1 MWWATAVVAAAP
13 TAAELEAV
21 LAEMRRHSDGF
32 RDSAE
37 TIRGMWRLG
46 GVLVAK
52 VPPRPRRL
60 PWRGG
65 GFVAPGVLPALVA
78 SVCRRG
84 RVDFVWVAPALRRR
98 GIGSRLVATY
108 KLPRASHVLPTA
120 TAFWRAAAPRL
131 RSARGAPAE
140 RARRKDP
147 LIAAA
152 PRAQPL
158 RGCGDE
164 IR

>member
-1 MWWATAVVAAAP
+1 MLRATVVVAAGPPA
-13 TAAELEAV
+13 AAELEAV

-52 VPPRPRRL
+52 VPPRPRGL

-78 SVCRRG
+78 SAQPG
-84 RVDFVWVAPALRRR
+84 GPVDFVWVAPALRRR
-98 GIGSRLVATY
+98 GIGSALVARYT
-108 KLPRASHVLPTA
+108 LPKASHVLPSA
-120 TAFWRAAAPRL
+120 IAFWRA
-131 RSARGAPAE
+131 RG
-140 RARRKDP
+140 
-147 LIAAA
+147 LF
-152 PRAQPL
+152 
-158 RGCGDE
+158 
-164 IR
+164 

>member
-1 MWWATAVVAAAP
+1 MVWATAVAAVP

-52 VPPRPRRL
+52 VPPRPRGL

-78 SVCRRG
+78 SVRRRG

-98 GIGSRLVATY
+98 GLGSRLVATY

-120 TAFWRAAAPRL
+120 TAFWRAAAAAAKRL
-131 RSARGAPAE
+131 RSARGAPAP
-140 RARRKDP
+140 RARR
-147 LIAAA
+147 
-152 PRAQPL
+152 
-158 RGCGDE
+158 
-164 IR
+164 